1 MTHLPALRRLRDI
14 LLVSA
19 LFTAPLIAAETAETK
34 KEDPK
39 KPKKE
44 EVAKLDDVVV
54 TTETASRVLEKVSD
68 VPQTVRVIDSETIER
83 RQPTLP
89 IEMLKEQPG
98 IWAPNVAAQGSPIL
112 RGQMGNRVIYLW
124 DGVRINNGA
133 LFSGPNGFFNQF
145 PVGAVDRMEVV
156 LGSGSVQYGSDAIGG
171 VINVFSKPAEFSDNP
186 LIGGSV
192 YSRYN
197 SNNDENTETLDFH
210 AGNST
215 VAFSGGITRQEVGDY
230 HGPDFGAADPSS
242 FNALGG
248 YANFAWR
255 PTQDQLLHIGWIYN
269 DREDVDSYVQSKLNA
284 SGVPRIYGPS
294 ERRGIGKIDYTL
306 SNLGEWSDELKMYG
320 YYHFYDALRDRRVEN
335 TKTFSNTR
343 RDQDQDVWGIGIQ
356 NTKEWGPVRLIAGV
370 DYRDEDLSS
379 RQALYTVTKATG
391 ALALTEP
398 AGNTPDGGYDVFD
411 TFATLNWRPVHN
423 WLLTGGLR
431 YENSHLGSEP
441 VPLDVIPNAGYTIDD
456 LRLDKSWD
464 SVTWNIGTIYDFT
477 SEFSWAANVGSGF
490 RAPTYSDVLSA
501 GTPVFSSRIA
511 SVPAPDVDPERSITV
526 EMGPRY
532 NSECFAASLTGYYT
546 HLTDVVGSVE
556 SGTVTIPGQGTFV
569 ASRNANIGS
578 GYVAGVEAAAAW
590 RFADGWTAFGNG
602 TYLRGEDTSAND
614 PYRFIP
620 PLNGTVGL
628 RYQSPDGKW
637 WVELVEVMAAKL
649 DRHSIRDEQDSGF
662 STDPGLGSPNT
673 TTNPPLRADFSIP
686 GFAVTNLRGGV
697 KVWDRA
703 DSTMDLTL
711 SLNNL
716 LDAHYRE
723 AYSQQQREAPGFG
736 AVIGARLGF

>member
-1 MTHLPALRRLRDI
+1 MTHLNLPRLRGV

-19 LFTAPLIAAETAETK
+19 LFTAPLAAQQDAPPTK
-34 KEDPK
+34 KEEK
-39 KPKKE
+39 KS
-44 EVAKLDDVVV
+44 EVTQLDEMLV
-54 TTETASRVLEKVSD
+54 TETASRVVEPLKE
-68 VPQTVRVIDSETIER
+68 VPQTVRVVDSKTIER
-83 RQPTLP
+83 RQAAIP
-89 IEMLKEQPG
+89 IEMLREQPG
-98 IWAPNVAAQGSPIL
+98 IWAVNVAAQGSPIL

-171 VINVFSKPAEFSDNP
+171 VVNVFSKPALFSDEP

-192 YSRYN
+192 YARYGT
-197 SNNDENTETLDFH
+197 NNGENTQTIDFYG
-210 AGNST
+210 GNSKF
-215 VAFSGGITRQEVGDY
+215 AFSGGITRQEVSDY
-230 HGPDFGAADPSS
+230 HGPHFGAASPSG
-242 FNALGG
+242 FDAIGG

-255 PTQDQLLHIGWIYN
+255 PTLDQELHIGWIYN

-306 SNLGEWSDELKMYG
+306 SKLGNWSDELKFYG

-335 TKTFSNTR
+335 ATTFSTTR
-343 RDQDQDVWGIGIQ
+343 RDQDQDVWGIGVQ
-356 NTKEWGPVRLIAGV
+356 NSKEWGDVRLITGM

-379 RQALYTVTKATG
+379 RQGLYTYRKATD
-391 ALALTEP
+391 TMTFSEP
-398 AGNTPDGGYDVFD
+398 AGNTPDGTYDVFD
-411 TFATLNWRPVHN
+411 TFATLNWKPTEK

-431 YENSHLGSEP
+431 YENSHIDSDP
-441 VPLDVIPNAGYTIDD
+441 VALDVIPNAGYTIND
-456 LRLDKSWD
+456 LMLDKSWD
-464 SVTWNIGTIYDFT
+464 SVTWNIGSIYDFT
-477 SEFSWAANVGSGF
+477 PEFSWAANVGSGF

-526 EMGPRY
+526 ETGPRY
-532 NSECFAASLTGYYT
+532 QSECFSASLTGYYT
-546 HLTDVVGSVE
+546 HLSDVVGSIE
-556 SGTVTIPGQGTFV
+556 SGTVTIPGQGTFI
-569 ASRNANIGS
+569 ASKNANIGR
-578 GYVAGVEAAAAW
+578 GYVAGVETAVAW
-590 RFADGWTAFGNG
+590 RFAEGWTAFGNG
-602 TYLRGEDTSAND
+602 TYLRGEDTTAND

-620 PLNGTVGL
+620 PLNGTVGI
-628 RYQSPDGKW
+628 RYESPSGKW

-686 GFAVTNLRGGV
+686 GFAVTNLRGGY
-697 KVWDRA
+697 KVWDRP
-703 DSTMDLTL
+703 DSSLALTL
-711 SLNNL
+711 DLNNV

-736 AVIGARLGF
+736 AVVGARLGF